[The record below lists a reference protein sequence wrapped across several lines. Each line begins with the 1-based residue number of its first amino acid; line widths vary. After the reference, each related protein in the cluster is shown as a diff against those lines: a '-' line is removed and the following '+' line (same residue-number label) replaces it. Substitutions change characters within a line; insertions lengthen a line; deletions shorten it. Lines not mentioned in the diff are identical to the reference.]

1 MFDSLSDQIKADDR
15 KEVSTRER
23 VLRNTVIAVLSVVL
37 FAGLYLAVRLAS

>member
-23 VLRNTVIAVLSVVL
+23 AVRYALIALLSVIL
-37 FAGLYLAVRLAS
+37 FAGLYLAVHFIS